1 MMEHMFK
8 FGQVVRPRST
18 NHNLPN
24 DLLRVLRLL
33 PSTAGGV
40 PLYCIKSQTELI
52 ERVVEQNEIE
62 AAPR

>member
-1 MMEHMFK
+1 MMEHVFK
-8 FGQVVRPRST
+8 VGQVVRPKAT
-18 NHNLPN
+18 CHGLPN
-24 DLLRVLRLL
+24 DLFRVLRRL

-40 PLYCIKSQTELI
+40 PLYCIKSQAELI